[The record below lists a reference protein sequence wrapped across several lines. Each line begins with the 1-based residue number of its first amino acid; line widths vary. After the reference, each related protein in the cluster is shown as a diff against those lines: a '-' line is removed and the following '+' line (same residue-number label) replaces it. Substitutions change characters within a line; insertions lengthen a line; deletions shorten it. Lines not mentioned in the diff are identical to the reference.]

1 MRVGRDEE
9 TGDGTTSV
17 IVLAGE
23 VMAQAQQFLEQKI
36 HPTIIIQAYRAAL
49 EDMIKL
55 AEEKYSRTIDVN
67 NDKEITSVV
76 KSCLGTKMLSKWM
89 DLAVQISMDAIK
101 TIRVDKGSASEI
113 DIKRVCGA
121 RIVNDTTDL
130 RESDVGTQAD
140 LFEILKIGD
149 EYYTYVTSEKTT
161 ACTICLRGPSKDVIN
176 EVERNLQDSLH
187 VVRNIMLNPR
197 LVPGGGALEMALAQA
212 ITEKGK
218 SMEGV
223 RQWPYKAIA
232 RALEV
237 IPRTLIQNCAGNT
250 IRQLTALRA
259 KHAQNAENWTWGIN
273 GTTGELVDMC
283 KLDIWD
289 PLTVRVQVLKTAVE
303 TSIMLLRIDDI
314 VSGTKKT
321 QKDGVQEEM
330 PQ

>member
-1 MRVGRDEE
+1 
-9 TGDGTTSV
+9 
-17 IVLAGE
+17 
-23 VMAQAQQFLEQKI
+23 
-36 HPTIIIQAYRAAL
+36 
-49 EDMIKL
+49 
-55 AEEKYSRTIDVN
+55 
-67 NDKEITSVV
+67 
-76 KSCLGTKMLSKWM
+76 
-89 DLAVQISMDAIK
+89 
-101 TIRVDKGSASEI
+101 
-113 DIKRVCGA
+113 
-121 RIVNDTTDL
+121 
-130 RESDVGTQAD
+130 
-140 LFEILKIGD
+140 
-149 EYYTYVTSEKTT
+149 
-161 ACTICLRGPSKDVIN
+161 
-176 EVERNLQDSLH
+176 
-187 VVRNIMLNPR
+187 MLNPR

-303 TSIMLLRIDDI
+303 TSIMLLRIDAPSCPGDERRNQCA
-314 VSGTKKT
+314 S
-321 QKDGVQEEM
+321 EEM